1 MNRYSVRYYNSDYKV
16 TETVLDAKN
25 LAMLEEI
32 VHRIQ
37 YDKSKP
43 VIITSVVWLGRK

>member
-1 MNRYSVRYYNSDYKV
+1 MNRYSIRYYNSDYKV
-16 TETVLDAKN
+16 TETVSDANSLK
-25 LAMLEEI
+25 MLEEI

-43 VIITSVVWLGRK
+43 GIITSVIW